1 MQKKEIKELD
11 LELELDLDEVETS
24 IREYILHNPK
34 KPIFQVAK
42 AMVDNGICARATA
55 EKKINGLKERGIIQ
69 DVKVKTNNF
78 SCLVINNQN
87 SFFMIRKD

>member
-1 MQKKEIKELD
+1 
-11 LELELDLDEVETS
+11 
-24 IREYILHNPK
+24 
-34 KPIFQVAK
+34 
-42 AMVDNGICARATA
+42 MVDNGICARATA